1 VRVKYIRFTTKLMLV
16 WFDKLTTSA
25 FSFLCP
31 FVLSLSKDTNGF
43 HKKFIIILLFAF
55 RTYSFCP
62 LNRADLVVF
71 SYDRPLQLYSFL
83 ESVKK
88 YIFGIEEIHVIYRVS
103 NNEFE
108 AGYDIVK
115 KDFANII
122 FHKQVKV
129 DDFRLLT
136 LESIFNSVSKYII
149 FGVDDIIVKDY
160 VNLGTC
166 INYLE
171 KSNSYGFYLRMGKNI
186 VECYMHFNESTPVP
200 KMNQVS
206 QNIFQWL
213 FTDGKGDWKYPNNV
227 DMTIYRKFDLKQLYN
242 YNFQNPSALEAVW
255 ADNANYNQKGLCF
268 KQSKIVN
275 LPLNLVID
283 EDRNLDNR
291 NSSLFST
298 KELLDKFMSGFKID
312 ITKFYKINN
321 LAPHAAIVPT
331 FVPRTI

>member
-1 VRVKYIRFTTKLMLV
+1 MF
-16 WFDKLTTSA
+16 
-25 FSFLCP
+25 
-31 FVLSLSKDTNGF
+31 
-43 HKKFIIILLFAF
+43 FILFKIIDV
-55 RTYSFCP
+55 YSFCP
-62 LNRADLVVF
+62 LNRADLVLF

-108 AGYDIVK
+108 SGYDIVK
-115 KDFANII
+115 KDFADVI
-122 FHKQVKV
+122 FHKQLKA
-129 DDFRLLT
+129 DDFKPLT
-136 LESIFNSVSKYII
+136 LESIFNNGSRYII

-186 VECYMHFNESTPVP
+186 VECYMHFNEPTPVP
-200 KMNQVS
+200 KMNQISPPVTLS
-206 QNIFQWL
+206 EARRAQSNGSPEYLLTNVYNGVFQWSL
-213 FTDGKGDWKYPNNV
+213 NDGKGDWKYPNNL
-227 DMTIYRKFDLKQLYN
+227 DMTIYRKSDLKQLYN

-255 ADNANYNQKGLCF
+255 ADNANYNQRGLCF
-268 KQSKIVN
+268 EQSKIVN

-283 EDRNLDNR
+283 EARNLDNR
-291 NSSLFST
+291 NSSLFNT

-312 ITKFYKINN
+312 INKFYRINN

-331 FVPRTI
+331 FIPRTI